1 MDRLIYTSMTG
12 AKHLLY
18 RQDTLAQNLANAT
31 TTGYRADTVALR
43 AVPARGQEA
52 GTRVFTV
59 ETTTGSDFTPGPMT
73 STGRELDIAVQ
84 GPGWITVQAADG
96 AEAYTRAGHLQLD
109 ANGTLMLPNGTPV
122 VGEGGPITL
131 PPDAQVSIGGDGTVS
146 AKTPGASTINTIGR
160 IKLVNPE
167 AGELVKGLDGLFR
180 LKSGDPAAADDTVRI
195 ADGVL
200 EGSNVNVVDAMIGM
214 IATARQF
221 EMQMKLL
228 QSAEQNEGKAGSLVS
243 NA

>member
-84 GPGWITVQAADG
+84 GPGWIAVQSADG
-96 AEAYTRAGHLQLD
+96 AEAYTRAGHLQVD
-109 ANGTLMLPNGTPV
+109 ANGTLMLPNGLPV

-131 PPDAQVSIGGDGTVS
+131 PPDARVSIGSDGTVS
-146 AKTPGASTINTIGR
+146 AKTPGSSTINAIGR

-167 AGELVKGLDGLFR
+167 AGDLIKGVDGLFR
-180 LKSGDPAAADDTVRI
+180 LKSGDPAGADEAVRI

-228 QSAEQNEGKAGSLVS
+228 QSAEQNEGKASSLVS